1 MARDRVYLQDLSLPS
16 SIAAMITKM
25 FDDSEGQYYV
35 VSLNSLLSDEK
46 KQIVLNHELEH
57 LYFGDYDS
65 LLTADQLEFISLIRK
80 AEDVD
85 FDEYVEFINDPF
97 RGDLCG

>member
-1 MARDRVYLQDLSLPS
+1 MAHDRVYLQELSLPV

-35 VSLNSLLSDEK
+35 VSVNSSLTEDK
-46 KQIVLNHELEH
+46 KHLVINHELEH
-57 LYFGDYDS
+57 LYFGDYES
-65 LLTADQLEFISLIRK
+65 MMTADQLEFVSLIRET
-80 AEDVD
+80 ADMD

-97 RGDLCG
+97 KGELYA

>member
-1 MARDRVYLQDLSLPS
+1 MVHDRVYLQEYTLPS

-35 VSLNSLLSDEK
+35 ITINSLLPDAK
-46 KQIVLNHELEH
+46 RKAVLDHELEH

-65 LLTADQLEFISLIRK
+65 ELTADQLEFISLIRET
-80 AEDVD
+80 ADID

-97 RGDLCG
+97 KGELYA